1 MRKRI
6 VSKLAERNTV
16 LTPEAWEYLDRFDE
30 PISIVENVIEVDRNL
45 PFPLGRDTLENFVE
59 VKDEKEVEK
68 TEDNRDVKDKPDD
81 DIPERRRPEPDDIK
95 VLKDISGEST
105 CTGVIDDFKE
115 YFLDRY
121 KRLRAIISKRREA
134 KGISDIDRVA
144 KRSGNAKVIGMV
156 GDIHNTANGNKMLT
170 LEDPTG
176 KIKAFISSDSEAFD
190 KNLLEDEVVL
200 AEGQIWE
207 KKDGYDTTF
216 AVDDII
222 RPGIPKIKKM
232 ADKNFDGKIAFIGD
246 IHVGSDTFLKD
257 EWDRF
262 TGWLNSDDEVAQD
275 IRYLVITG
283 DLIDGIGIFPN
294 QEEELEI
301 IDIYE
306 QYREL
311 ARMLTDV
318 PDDVLVI
325 TIPGNHDIVR
335 NTEPQP
341 KLPEDVR
348 KLFPDNVVFY
358 GNPCLLDI
366 EGLKLLLYH
375 GSSINDLSDLHPDV
389 SNHKPIT
396 AMKEMMKRRHLVPV
410 YGKKTSIAPEDKDYL
425 LIEDIPDVFVT
436 GHIHRTEVEDYH
448 GTIMIN
454 SSTWQSQT
462 EYQKMRDIE
471 PDPAKVMVLDPT
483 ENQVSIQ
490 NFSS

>member
-1 MRKRI
+1 MRETI

-16 LTPEAWEYLDRFDE
+16 LTPEAWDYLDKFDE
-30 PISIVENVIEVDRNL
+30 PCSVVENIIEVNKNL
-45 PFPLGRDTLENFVE
+45 PFPLGRDTLQNYIEVE
-59 VKDEKEVEK
+59 EDREIKDETEKKIEEK
-68 TEDNRDVKDKPDD
+68 TDLDRPDIDN
-81 DIPERRRPEPDDIK
+81 IK

-121 KRLRAIISKRREA
+121 ERLRSIISKRREA
-134 KGISDIDRVA
+134 KGISEIGRVA
-144 KRSGNAKVIGMV
+144 KRSGRAKVIGMV
-156 GDIHNTANGNKMLT
+156 GDIHNTANGNKILT
-170 LEDPTG
+170 LEDPSG

-207 KKDGYDTTF
+207 QKQGYDTTF

-232 ADKNFDGKIAFIGD
+232 RDKKFEGKIAFIGD
-246 IHVGSDTFLKD
+246 VHVGSDTFLKD
-257 EWDRF
+257 EWNRF
-262 TGWLNSDDEVAQD
+262 TDWMNSDDEVAQE
-275 IRYLVITG
+275 IRYLVVTG

-301 IDIYE
+301 VDIYE
-306 QYREL
+306 QYKEF
-311 ARMLTDV
+311 ARMLSEI
-318 PDDVLVI
+318 PDDVLII

-335 NTEPQP
+335 NSEPQP
-341 KLPEDVR
+341 KLPEDVQEF
-348 KLFPDNVVFY
+348 FPDNVVFY
-358 GNPCLLDI
+358 GNPCLLEID
-366 EGLKLLLYH
+366 GLKTLLYH
-375 GSSINDLSDLHPDV
+375 GSSINDLSDLLPDV
-389 SNHKPIT
+389 SNHRPIT

-436 GHIHRTEVEDYH
+436 GHIHRTEVEEYH

-471 PDPAKVMVLDPT
+471 PDPAKVMVLDPS

-490 NFSS
+490 DFS

>member
-1 MRKRI
+1 MRETI

-16 LTPEAWEYLDRFDE
+16 LTPEAWDYLDKFDE
-30 PISIVENVIEVDRNL
+30 PCSVVENIIEVNKNL
-45 PFPLGRDTLENFVE
+45 PFPLGRDTLQNFIEVE
-59 VKDEKEVEK
+59 EDREIKDETEKKIEEK
-68 TEDNRDVKDKPDD
+68 TDLDRPDLDN
-81 DIPERRRPEPDDIK
+81 IK

-121 KRLRAIISKRREA
+121 ERLRSIISKRREA
-134 KGISDIDRVA
+134 KGISEIGRVA
-144 KRSGNAKVIGMV
+144 KRSGRAKVIGMV

-170 LEDPTG
+170 LEDPSG

-207 KKDGYDTTF
+207 QKQGYDTTF

-232 ADKNFDGKIAFIGD
+232 RDKKFEGKIAFIGD
-246 IHVGSDTFLKD
+246 VHVGSDTFLKD
-257 EWDRF
+257 EWNRF
-262 TGWLNSDDEVAQD
+262 TDWMNSDDEVAQE
-275 IRYLVITG
+275 IRYLVVTG

-306 QYREL
+306 QYKEF
-311 ARMLTDV
+311 ARMLSEI
-318 PDDVLVI
+318 PDDVLII

-335 NTEPQP
+335 NSEPQP
-341 KLPEDVR
+341 KLPEDVQD
-348 KLFPDNVVFY
+348 FFSDNVVFY
-358 GNPCLLDI
+358 GNPCLLEID
-366 EGLKLLLYH
+366 GLKTLLYH
-375 GSSINDLSDLHPDV
+375 GSSINDLSDLLPDV
-389 SNHKPIT
+389 SNHRPIT

-436 GHIHRTEVEDYH
+436 GHIHRTEVEEYH

-490 NFSS
+490 NFS

>member
-1 MRKRI
+1 MRERI

-16 LTPEAWEYLDRFDE
+16 LTPEAWEYLDKFDE
-30 PISIVENVIEVDRNL
+30 PCSIVENMIEIDNKL
-45 PFPLGRDTLENFVE
+45 PFPLGRDTLQNFVE
-59 VKDEKEVEK
+59 IDKDKEVKEEVEEVKEKHDSDEKKLERPDL
-68 TEDNRDVKDKPDD
+68 DN
-81 DIPERRRPEPDDIK
+81 IK

-105 CTGVIDDFKE
+105 CTGVIDDFQN

-121 KRLRAIISKRREA
+121 ERLRLIISRRREA
-134 KGISDIDRVA
+134 KGIVDIGRVA
-144 KRSGNAKVIGMV
+144 KRSGRAKVIGMV
-156 GDIHNTANGNKMLT
+156 GDVHNTSNGNKMLT
-170 LEDPTG
+170 LEDPSG
-176 KIKAFISSDSEAFD
+176 KIKAFISSDSEAFE
-190 KNLLEDEVVL
+190 KNVLEDEVVL
-200 AEGQIWE
+200 AEGRIWE
-207 KKDGYDTTF
+207 KKQGYDTTF
-216 AVDDII
+216 SIEKIV
-222 RPGIPKIKKM
+222 RPGIPKIKKRRN
-232 ADKNFDGKIAFIGD
+232 KKFEGKIAFIGD
-246 IHVGSDTFLKD
+246 VHVGSDTFLKK
-257 EWDRF
+257 EWNRF
-262 TGWLNSDDEVAQD
+262 TKWMNSDDEVAQQ

-311 ARMLTDV
+311 ARMLSEL
-318 PDDVLVI
+318 PDDVLII

-335 NTEPQP
+335 NSEPQP
-341 KLPEDVR
+341 KLPEDVQEM
-348 KLFPDNVVFY
+348 FPDNVVFY
-358 GNPCLLDI
+358 GNPCLLEID
-366 EGLKLLLYH
+366 GLKTLLYH
-375 GSSINDLSDLHPDV
+375 GSSINDLSDLLPEV
-389 SNHKPIT
+389 SNHRPIT

-436 GHIHRTEVEDYH
+436 GHIHRAEVEDYH